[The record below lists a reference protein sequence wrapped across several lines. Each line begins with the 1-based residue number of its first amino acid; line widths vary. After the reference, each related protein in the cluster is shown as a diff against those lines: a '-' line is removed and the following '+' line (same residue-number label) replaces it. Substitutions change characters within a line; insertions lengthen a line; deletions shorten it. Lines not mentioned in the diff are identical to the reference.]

1 MMANSGDRLARMEV
15 MLESVINTQA
25 NQLTAIES
33 LVKSQQSTDAKLN
46 ELIAA
51 MVDFRDG
58 QLALQE
64 LGGLIAGETRQLKR
78 AVDYL
83 MSKDGERG

>member
-1 MMANSGDRLARMEV
+1 MTAAVPDRLDR
-15 MLESVINTQA
+15 LEA
-25 NQLTAIES
+25 MIES
-33 LVKSQQSTDAKLN
+33 LANTSSNLLEASRNLAETQQSH
-46 ELIAA
+46 AA
-51 MVDFRDG
+51 RLERLEDG

-83 MSKDGERG
+83 MSTDGERG

>member
-1 MMANSGDRLARMEV
+1 MTQAMPDRLDRLEV
-15 MLESVINTQA
+15 MIASLANTSANLLEASKNLTEVQQ
-25 NQLTAIES
+25 NQ
-33 LVKSQQSTDAKLN
+33 DARIQRL
-46 ELIAA
+46 E
-51 MVDFRDG
+51 DG

-64 LGGLIAGETRQLKR
+64 LGGIIAGETRQLKR